1 MFVATLE
8 NGHMLIANVAGRM
21 RRSFIRIR
29 RGDRIRVELSP
40 CDLSPGRIVCRYA
53 IDIRRVQD
61 YYQRV
66 QSRGGFKELVKT
78 PPAAEFAQ
86 LERMIGAWS
95 QSVRVFRTSTA
106 DERWLPIP
114 GTKLASSLYVWGCQH
129 MWGLSPGHSRVTH
142 SRNRTV
148 IGGHQE
154 ALVGARGTPEDT
166 PPIRFGTVRPRV
178 QIPGPRPKIVFKSRS
193 SPCSV

>member
-148 IGGHQE
+148 IGGHQRTRRQRH
-154 ALVGARGTPEDT
+154 LSSGGACGSQRDT
-166 PPIRFGTVRPRV
+166 
-178 QIPGPRPKIVFKSRS
+178 
-193 SPCSV
+193 

>member
-129 MWGLSPGHSRVTH
+129 MWGLSPGHTFPEPDGHRRSPKDTKAASFEFRRRLWEPEGH
-142 SRNRTV
+142 LRTRHRY
-148 IGGHQE
+148 GS
-154 ALVGARGTPEDT
+154 
-166 PPIRFGTVRPRV
+166 
-178 QIPGPRPKIVFKSRS
+178 GP
-193 SPCSV
+193 